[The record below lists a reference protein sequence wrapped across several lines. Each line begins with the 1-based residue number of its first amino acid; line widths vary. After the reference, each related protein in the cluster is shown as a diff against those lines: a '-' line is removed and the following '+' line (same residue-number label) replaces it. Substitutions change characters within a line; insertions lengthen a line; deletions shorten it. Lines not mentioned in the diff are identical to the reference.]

1 MHKTCKFYSTH
12 IVNIKFLMC
21 TRVAVSDTFKE
32 MSRST
37 SSLVFLVCLSM
48 CVWLSSLTAQSTTD
62 QYQCDEGNARQVVL
76 MGHMISLMQ
85 SMNDLQLALMEQLQ
99 SIDRRLEESNEGE
112 DTDIYFFDDSS
123 GDTTHARTHILTH
136 L

>member
-1 MHKTCKFYSTH
+1 MHMFA
-12 IVNIKFLMC
+12 I
-21 TRVAVSDTFKE
+21 SDTFEE

-76 MGHMISLMQ
+76 MEHMISLMQ
-85 SMNDLQLALMEQLQ
+85 SMNDALMEQLQ

-112 DTDIYFFDDSS
+112 DTDIYRFDDSS
-123 GDTTHARTHILTH
+123 DDTTHARTHILTH
-136 L
+136 LYNKLI